1 MPWMGR
7 RAVCGAVLALLS
19 LLAMSVPAL
28 AVPSKPAIVR
38 FQSNLQ
44 WLLRNANT
52 PGAAM
57 LSFTYGAGADNELPL
72 TWR

>member
-1 MPWMGR
+1 
-7 RAVCGAVLALLS
+7 
-19 LLAMSVPAL
+19 
-28 AVPSKPAIVR
+28 VPSKPAIVR

-52 PGAAM
+52 PGAAT
-57 LSFTYGAGADNELPL
+57 LSFTYGAGADNELPP